1 MRFINLSRPTLA
13 PHLEWAK
20 CFWNGSVR
28 SFFLWVLP
36 FLYSTSILLAQTKS
50 FEPLN
55 LPGNATLSALG
66 GINVSSTN
74 QNVNFFQSNPALATD
89 TTNDWGSASYLF
101 YFADIGMANF
111 SYQHDFNAVGPLSFG
126 VQHLALGSVDGYDA
140 SGVATGNFN
149 SGETALYI
157 GKSHRIS
164 NFRLGLNLKG
174 ALSNIAG
181 YRASA
186 LLFDFGGVFI
196 HPHQDLNVGLVIKN
210 LGFLL
215 NEYSETSATKLP
227 FDIQAGVSFKPEHM
241 PIRFS
246 FTAHHLTSPDI
257 VYDNSTIESERPT
270 LLDKLLTHLN
280 LGVEALI
287 HKNARLLLG
296 YNFLK
301 YQELK
306 LETAG
311 RGSGFSFGI
320 LARVRSMEMAVTR
333 TGYVTGGSYQ
343 VSISAN
349 LKKIVTGR

>member
-1 MRFINLSRPTLA
+1 MRFINLSRPSLA
-13 PHLEWAK
+13 PHLEWANCLWK
-20 CFWNGSVR
+20 GVVR

-36 FLYSTSILLAQTKS
+36 FFSSASLLAQTNS
-50 FEPLN
+50 FESLN

-66 GINVSSTN
+66 GINVSLTN
-74 QNVNFFQSNPALATD
+74 QNVNFFQSNPAVATD
-89 TTNDWGSASYLF
+89 TTNGWGSASYLF

-111 SYQHDFNAVGPLSFG
+111 SYQHDFNKVGPLSFG
-126 VQHLALGSVDGYDA
+126 VQHLALGTVEGYDA
-140 SGVATGNFN
+140 SGVALGSFN

-164 NFRLGLNLKG
+164 NFSLGANLKG
-174 ALSNIAG
+174 VVSNIAG
-181 YRASA
+181 YRANA
-186 LLFDFGGVFI
+186 VMFDLGGVFI

-215 NEYSETSATKLP
+215 DEYSETSTTKLP
-227 FDIQAGVSFKPEHM
+227 FDIQAGVSFKPEQM
-241 PIRFS
+241 PVRFS

-257 VYDNSTIESERPT
+257 LYDNSTLESEKPT
-270 LLDKLLTHLN
+270 FMNRLLAHLN
-280 LGVEALI
+280 LGAEVLI
-287 HKNARLLLG
+287 HKNAKFLLG

-320 LARVRSMEMAVTR
+320 LARVRSMEMSVSR

-343 VSISAN
+343 VSIAAN
-349 LKKIVTGR
+349 LKKIVTSR

>member
-1 MRFINLSRPTLA
+1 MRLINLSRSTLA

-20 CFWNGSVR
+20 CLWRR
-28 SFFLWVLP
+28 SLGPFFLWVLS
-36 FLYSTSILLAQTKS
+36 FFYSTAVFAQTNS
-50 FEPLN
+50 FESLD
-55 LPGNATLSALG
+55 LPGNATISALG

-74 QNVNFFQSNPALATD
+74 LNVNFFQSNPALATD
-89 TTNDWGSASYLF
+89 TTNGWGSASYLF

-111 SYQHDFNAVGPLSFG
+111 SYQHDFSKVGPLSFG
-126 VQHLALGSVDGYDA
+126 VQHLALGGIEGYDA
-140 SGVATGNFN
+140 SGVAIGNFN
-149 SGETALYI
+149 SGETALFI

-164 NFRLGLNLKG
+164 NFRLGANLKG
-174 ALSNIAG
+174 VVSNIAG
-181 YRASA
+181 YRANA
-186 LLFDFGGVFI
+186 ILLDLGGVFI

-210 LGFLL
+210 FGFLL

-257 VYDNSTIESERPT
+257 VYDNSTIEIERPS

-280 LGVEALI
+280 LGAEALI
-287 HKNARLLLG
+287 HKNVRLLLG

-320 LARVRSMEMAVTR
+320 LARVRSMEMAVSR